1 MKNGIRTSREL
12 ATAASYTLSGKLDD
26 AFVQELVDNLLCLPR
41 QSEIEQLVKSLA
53 GSVLVNRKA

>member
-26 AFVQELVDNLLCLPR
+26 AFVAELVDNLLGHPR
-41 QSEIEQLVKSLA
+41 QRELEQLVKSFA